1 MSTQFEKYVTDVI
14 IPQMREAELVRMT
27 VSDADGSRALIV
39 RDKHGFF
46 KVTYTTVKQYN

>member
-1 MSTQFEKYVTDVI
+1 MSSQFEQYVKDVI
-14 IPQMREAELVRMT
+14 IPQMQKSELVRMT
-27 VSDADGSRALIV
+27 VSDADGSKALIV